1 MATYDQTPGST
12 SQVGGTISASG
23 RVPYLVSQ
31 DLNWATAATAAGATL
46 AAGDII
52 QLIDVPAHTMIIGV
66 GAEVTT
72 AANSTGNE
80 VISVTTS
87 VSATTWVQKQACNS
101 VGYMAEKATAATF
114 GGTPKR
120 STAADTIDV
129 TLGSTGGTSPTSGV
143 VRVYATLM
151 SYDGFDGIN

>member
-87 VSATTWVQKQACNS
+87 VSATTWVQKQPGNS

-114 GGTPKR
+114 GELPNGPRRLTR
-120 STAADTIDV
+120 
-129 TLGSTGGTSPTSGV
+129 
-143 VRVYATLM
+143 LM
-151 SYDGFDGIN
+151 SPSALRAELALRLVKSGSLRL